1 MDRSFYKTKSDKW
14 FTGRRAR
21 TLIDIV
27 TTGVVIPAG
36 TVALIVR
43 KHWGL
48 TLRFDP
54 CDRCGLAVVAERVQP
69 EDVQLIDVPVAAK
82 PGGPKRKDG
91 LDDLLR

>member
-1 MDRSFYKTKSDKW
+1 MDRSFYKGKSDKW
-14 FTGRRAR
+14 FVGRRVR
-21 TLIDIV
+21 TLIEIMTV
-27 TTGVVIPAG
+27 GVVVPAG
-36 TVALIVR
+36 TVALVVR

-54 CDRCGLAVVAERVQP
+54 CNHCGIAIVAERVQP

-82 PGGPKRKDG
+82 PGGPKRKDE

>member
-1 MDRSFYKTKSDKW
+1 MDRSFYKSKSDKW
-14 FTGRRAR
+14 FTGRRVR
-21 TLIDIV
+21 TLIEV
-27 TTGVVIPAG
+27 MAAGAFIPAG
-36 TVALIVR
+36 TVALVVR

-54 CDRCGLAVVAERVQP
+54 CDHCGIALVAEKVQP